1 MKKPYRSNLSLV
13 QFSRLLKRPRPLRI
27 GLTGGIGAGKSVA
40 LAFFES
46 KKIPVLQ
53 TDHLGH
59 QLLED
64 KKVIAQLVKA
74 FGKGILSEK
83 RRIDRK
89 KLAQAAFQ
97 SPRHQ
102 KKLNGIM
109 HPAVR
114 KAVGDWTLRQAKRKL
129 RPAFVVVEVPLLF
142 ERGFNRSFDAVL
154 SISASDAIRQ
164 KRLKKRGWSLAEI
177 RQRTKLQWP
186 QKRKDGQ
193 ADWVIYN
200 QMGEKD
206 LKYALYQWMA
216 PFLNL

>member
-1 MKKPYRSNLSLV
+1 M
-13 QFSRLLKRPRPLRI
+13 
-27 GLTGGIGAGKSVA
+27 A
-40 LAFFES
+40 LAFFAS
-46 KKIPVLQ
+46 KKIPILQ
-53 TDHLGH
+53 TDHLSH
-59 QLLED
+59 QLLEN
-64 KKVIAQLVKA
+64 KKVIAQLVRA

-83 RRIDRK
+83 GQVDRK
-89 KLAQAAFQ
+89 KLARAAFQ
-97 SPRHQ
+97 SSSRQ
-102 KKLNGIM
+102 NKLNGIM

-114 KAVGDWTLRQAKRKL
+114 KAVGDWIAQQAKRK
-129 RPAFVVVEVPLLF
+129 PQPVFVVVEVPLLF

-154 SISASDAIRQ
+154 SISANDIIRQ

-186 QKRKDGQ
+186 QKRKDIR

-200 QMGEKD
+200 QKGEKD